1 MVLDVMQNAGV
12 WMDSLSLVGETA
24 RSLMAAVPLDSLSFD
39 QLSLD
44 HLVLAQQ
51 VPQTDLVGDI
61 QRAFDNFVKTGQA
74 WAFIIG
80 LVFVYMIKTFTTFG

>member
-1 MVLDVMQNAGV
+1 MMLDVLQNAGV
-12 WMDSLSLVGETA
+12 WMESL
-24 RSLMAAVPLDSLSFD
+24 SLMAAVPLDALSLD
-39 QLSLD
+39 QISLD

-80 LVFVYMIKTFTTFG
+80 LVFGYMIKTFTTFG